1 MVLGS
6 ETIFRAM
13 EYWKE
18 NPRVRLIP
26 LFRAFVMAWTG
37 TSPVPLEDQIF
48 LLSEERTLKTDSLIF
63 KNQNENCKAI
73 FIVPRIHPGPFRDVG
88 GGNLPNLIL
97 DQVQVKTG
105 CNTIVAHG
113 ISTHMKDLTRSIE
126 VVKIVESIIE
136 SLLCNNLTSEATHP
150 IIVRENEAQ
159 VTCQLFGDS
168 AFITISL
175 SPLSYDDIPEWVG
188 DAIEKEAEALGIRA
202 LVVDSHNS
210 INLKKELDDYDPD
223 IIIKATTK
231 ALRKAMS
238 QERYPFEASI
248 VRVIPE
254 EWGLEE
260 GMGPGGISVLMIKLI
275 DGQSMAYVVVD
286 SNNMITG
293 LRERVVATLEKSLVD
308 DAEIMTSDVHIVNA
322 IGATD
327 RGYSPMGEKISHEKL
342 VEYITNAVKMAISEL
357 EKCRVQHT
365 RVFTSGLN
373 ILGERGLE
381 ALKHILESGFA
392 HFTRIGVVVSS
403 ISIILTFLILFVL

>member
-1 MVLGS
+1 
-6 ETIFRAM
+6 
-13 EYWKE
+13 
-18 NPRVRLIP
+18 
-26 LFRAFVMAWTG
+26 
-37 TSPVPLEDQIF
+37 
-48 LLSEERTLKTDSLIF
+48 
-63 KNQNENCKAI
+63 
-73 FIVPRIHPGPFRDVG
+73 
-88 GGNLPNLIL
+88 
-97 DQVQVKTG
+97 
-105 CNTIVAHG
+105 
-113 ISTHMKDLTRSIE
+113 
-126 VVKIVESIIE
+126 
-136 SLLCNNLTSEATHP
+136 
-150 IIVRENEAQ
+150 
-159 VTCQLFGDS
+159 
-168 AFITISL
+168 
-175 SPLSYDDIPEWVG
+175 
-188 DAIEKEAEALGIRA
+188 
-202 LVVDSHNS
+202 
-210 INLKKELDDYDPD
+210 
-223 IIIKATTK
+223 
-231 ALRKAMS
+231 MS

-260 GMGPGGISVLMIKLI
+260 GMGPGGIAVLMIKLI